1 MPLYQYQAF
10 DQAGVLRKGSEDAV
24 SESDLRQRLRS
35 QQLYPKEIR
44 VSRNTSRSFLPKRGT
59 NYKRALTLFT
69 RQFEVLMD
77 ATIPYDKALQLIIE
91 QTEDVG
97 FKEILAEVRAR
108 VVEGG
113 SLADALQLYPK
124 IFPEM
129 YVSMIRSG
137 ENSGNLGKILKRLAD
152 YYETQERLRG
162 RLKSAMIYPA
172 FMLVFSLLVV
182 VFMVTYIV
190 PKITQIFASK
200 GTLLPLPT
208 RILMGLSDFMV
219 NSWYLVLIGLVILIF
234 GFSAFLRSEFGKKV
248 LQQLQ
253 LKAPL
258 IGPLMQKVLIARFCQ
273 TLGTLLGS
281 GVDLKTALE
290 ISRHVVVNQLLMD
303 QLNKM
308 IIEVNNKGI
317 PLSAAMGR
325 TGYFPDYVQ
334 HVVAIGEEAA
344 RVDELLERVA
354 NRMQE
359 EVSRLLEG
367 LTALLQP
374 TMIVLMGGIV
384 GFIALSVLLPM
395 LNMNQLLGR

>member
-137 ENSGNLGKILKRLAD
+137 ENSGNLGTILKRLAD

-200 GTLLPLPT
+200 ETLLPLPT

-219 NSWYLVLIGLVILIF
+219 NSWYLVLIGLIILIF

-290 ISRHVVVNQLLMD
+290 ISRHVVVNQLLIE

>member
-137 ENSGNLGKILKRLAD
+137 ENSGNLGTILKRLAD

-219 NSWYLVLIGLVILIF
+219 HSWYLVLIGLIILIF

-290 ISRHVVVNQLLMD
+290 ISRHVVVNQLLIE

-308 IIEVNNKGI
+308 IVEVNNKGI

>member
-10 DQAGVLRKGSEDAV
+10 DQAGVLHKGSEDAV

-35 QQLYPKEIR
+35 QQLYTKEIR
-44 VSRNTSRSFLPKRGT
+44 VSRNTSHSFLPKRGT

-91 QTEDVG
+91 QTEDMG

-129 YVSMIRSG
+129 YISMIRSG
-137 ENSGNLGKILKRLAD
+137 ENSGNLGTILKRLAD

-219 NSWYLVLIGLVILIF
+219 HSWYLVLIGLVILIF

-290 ISRHVVVNQLLMD
+290 ISRHVVVNQLLIE

>member
-44 VSRNTSRSFLPKRGT
+44 ISRNTSRSFLPKRGT

-137 ENSGNLGKILKRLAD
+137 ENSGNLGTILKRLAD

-219 NSWYLVLIGLVILIF
+219 NSWYLVLIGLIILIF

-290 ISRHVVVNQLLMD
+290 ISRHVVVNQLLIE